1 MFLRST
7 TRADPGPAGHKK
19 RRLLSVGN
27 LLPLT
32 VGVVSGALVSYELE
46 TSAVQSRLFARYASR
61 LSYELHPGDA
71 GQIAFPVGGPFD
83 ERRGYSSI
91 PHFVDRL
98 AARGFVVTEQV
109 DMSPEL
115 RKLVALGVAP
125 PYQEPSAAGLVIR
138 GAHGTPLY
146 DARRRE
152 RAFVDYDEVP
162 ELMVDALL
170 FIENRELL
178 AAEDPRSNPTLEWD
192 RMAKASLLYV
202 GSKMGLPFAVQGG
215 STLATQLEKFRHSPH
230 GRTTSPQEKLR
241 QITSASLKAY
251 RYGLDTTRRRREII
265 VDYLNSMPLA
275 ATPGFGEV
283 NGIGEGL
290 EAWFGLKL
298 DEVAATLRDPR
309 APLEKRAGYFS
320 HVLALLASLPAPTN
334 LLARDRDALVNRMM
348 GYLTLMEREGI
359 VGHDLGL
366 AVRNTKLHFL
376 PRTPLPIV
384 DDFVDRK
391 AATAVRAQLLRM
403 TGLDT
408 HYELNQLH
416 LEVDSAIDIELQEQV
431 LEMFRN
437 LADKDFVAR
446 HGLNGKYL
454 LERADPT
461 KVAYGL
467 LLYERTPDGNVLRVQ
482 VDTLDRP
489 FDLNRGAKVELGS
502 TAKLRTLAHYLEI
515 VGMLH
520 EELKPLD
527 AATLRI
533 RARAARDPLTA
544 WVAEELSEEPE
555 IDLAELLDR
564 ALERPYS
571 RYVGEPFFTG
581 GGLRYFTNF
590 DRFRGPGKVSL
601 RVALQHSI
609 NLVFVRVMRDV
620 VRYHEA
626 RLPYDTDVLLEDPR
640 DPTRLRMLEEIA
652 ASEALSALRRAYQRY
667 RGKPLEEIVETA
679 LRKEQRPEKRLR
691 KLAILHYAWTPNPNA
706 ASLAV
711 WLNRWFGPTREDEV
725 FRMMRAYGNPKLNL
739 SDYGYLTSRHP
750 LELWVAG
757 ELIRNPEMTWE
768 EAVERSGEARATS
781 SQWLFKERNVKPQN
795 RRLRVRIEKD
805 AFARMTPHWQRLGFP
820 FDRLVPSYA
829 TALGSSG
836 DRPAALARLL
846 GIIVDDGMDA
856 PLLNVVQLR
865 FARDTP
871 YETALRPAPGLGER
885 VLDPAIAAAL
895 RDALA
900 GVVRMGTASVV
911 NGVFRDGDGVVAAGG
926 KTGTGDNRRKTFNR
940 WGELKSSR
948 AINRTASFAF
958 FIGDRFFGVVT
969 AFVPGREAE
978 DYRFTSKLALYVLR
992 LVAPAI
998 NERLAHPPETV
1009 LVRAD
1014 AP

>member
-1 MFLRST
+1 MLLRIT
-7 TRADPGPAGHKK
+7 TRAESDPARIKK
-19 RRLLSVGN
+19 RRLLSVRN
-27 LLPLT
+27 LLPLA
-32 VGVVSGALVSYELE
+32 VGVVAGALVTYELE
-46 TSAVQSRLFARYASR
+46 TSAVQSRLFAQYATR
-61 LSYELHPGDA
+61 LSFELQPGRA
-71 GQIAFPVGGPFD
+71 ERIAFPSGGPFD

-91 PHFVDRL
+91 PDFVERL
-98 AARGFVVTEQV
+98 AARGFAVTEQV
-109 DMSPEL
+109 EMSDEL
-115 RKLVALGVAP
+115 RNLIALGVAP

-138 GAHGTPLY
+138 GARGAPLY

-152 RAFVDYDEVP
+152 RAFLDYEEIP

-202 GSKMGLPFAVQGG
+202 GSKMGLPVSVQGG

-230 GRTTSPQEKLR
+230 GRTSSPQDKLR

-265 VDYLNSMPLA
+265 ADYLNSMPLA

-290 EAWFGLKL
+290 EAWFGLPL
-298 DEVAATLRDPR
+298 DEVAATLRDPQ
-309 APLEKRAGYFS
+309 APLEKRAESFA
-320 HVLALLASLPAPTN
+320 HTLALLASLPAPTA
-334 LLARDRDALVNRMM
+334 LLGPSRDALHERMM
-348 GYLTLMEREGI
+348 VYLTLMEKEKI
-359 VGHDLGL
+359 VDHDLGL
-366 AVRNTKLHFL
+366 AVRNTDLHFL
-376 PRTPLPIV
+376 PRVPLPTV
-384 DDFVDRK
+384 HDFVDRK

-416 LEVDSAIDIELQEQV
+416 LEADSSIDIDLQEKV
-431 LEMFRN
+431 LGVFRQ
-437 LADKDFVAR
+437 LAEKDFVAR
-446 HGLNGKYL
+446 NGFNGKYL

-515 VGMLH
+515 ISMLH
-520 EELKPLD
+520 AELRQLD

-533 RARAARDPLTA
+533 RGRAARDPLTA
-544 WVAEELSEEPE
+544 WVAEELSEEPDV
-555 IDLAELLDR
+555 DLAELLDR

-590 DRFRGPGKVSL
+590 DRYRGPGKISL
-601 RVALQHSI
+601 KVALQHSI
-609 NLVFVRVMRDV
+609 NLPFVRLMRDL

-626 RLPYDTDVLLEDPR
+626 RLPYDTDVLLEDPE

-652 ASEALSALRRAYQRY
+652 NNEALSALRRAFRNYQ
-667 RGKPLEEIVETA
+667 GKSLEEIVDVAVREDE
-679 LRKEQRPEKRLR
+679 RGEKRLR
-691 KLAILHYAWTPNPNA
+691 KLTILHYAWTPKPNA

-711 WLNRWFGPTREDEV
+711 WLNRWAGPTGEDEV
-725 FRMMRAYGNPKLNL
+725 FRMMRAYGNPKLTL
-739 SDYGYLTSRHP
+739 ADYGYLASRHP
-750 LELWVAG
+750 LDLWLAG
-757 ELIRNPEMTWE
+757 ELIRNPDLTWE

-781 SQWLFKERNVKPQN
+781 SQWLFKPRNIKPQN

-805 AFARMTPHWQRLGFP
+805 AFARMTPYWQRLGFP
-820 FDRLVPSYA
+820 FDNLVASYA

-846 GIIVDDGMDA
+846 GIIVNDGVDA
-856 PLLNVVQLR
+856 PLQNVVQLR

-871 YETALRPAPGLGER
+871 YETALRPAPGLGEQ
-885 VLDPAIAAAL
+885 VIEPAVAAAL
-895 RDALA
+895 RDALT
-900 GVVRMGTASVV
+900 GVVRMGTAAVL
-911 NGVFRDGDGVVAAGG
+911 NGAFRDGDGVVAAGG
-926 KTGTGDNRRKTFNR
+926 KTGTGDNRYKTFNR
-940 WGELKSSR
+940 WGEVKSSR

-958 FIGDRFFGVVT
+958 FIGDRFFGVIT
-969 AFVPGREAE
+969 AFVPGRDAE
-978 DYRFTSKLALYVLR
+978 QYRFTSKLALHVLR
-992 LVAPAI
+992 LIAQPI
-998 NERLAHPPETV
+998 NDRLAQPPETL
-1009 LVRAD
+1009 LVQAD
-1014 AP
+1014 AS